1 MWPVPTIGYSTHL
14 SPRRHVRPDA
24 PPARVGQDGVWTP
37 STAGPGCDDA
47 VAVAALVIQHP
58 VADRGPRARRTPVSA
73 LFWRL
78 FALNG
83 LVFATGTVVLAL
95 SPATVSAPVSSTEL
109 AVLAGGL
116 ILMLGVNALL
126 LRTSLAPLD
135 GLTALMERV
144 DLLRPGERLG
154 VAGYGDVARVIRTF
168 NQMLDRLEAERGAS
182 TAHTLAGQEGERRRI
197 ARELHD
203 EIGQSLTAVLLSLKQ
218 AVDHAPDDLQEQLR
232 TVQEMVRCSL
242 DEVRDV
248 ARRLRPGVLDDL
260 GLPSAL
266 SALVTDFKAS
276 SGVPVA
282 GRLDPELPPL
292 SDEAELVLYRIAQES
307 LTNVARHADAAS
319 VTFSVTAEPDRVVL
333 RVADDGRGVDG
344 AQEGAG
350 IRGMRER
357 AILIG
362 ADLTLSRGPGRGTT
376 VQLAVPV
383 NPGSG

>member
-1 MWPVPTIGYSTHL
+1 M
-14 SPRRHVRPDA
+14 
-24 PPARVGQDGVWTP
+24 
-37 STAGPGCDDA
+37 
-47 VAVAALVIQHP
+47 AAFVIQP
-58 VADRGPRARRTPVSA
+58 RVADRARQGKRAPISA

-83 LVFATGTVVLAL
+83 LVFATGTAVLVL
-95 SPATVSAPVSSTEL
+95 SPATVSAPVSGTEL
-109 AVLAGGL
+109 TVLAVGL
-116 ILMLGVNALL
+116 LLMLAVNALL
-126 LRTSLAPLD
+126 IRASLAPLD

-203 EIGQSLTAVLLSLKQ
+203 EIGQSLTAVLLTLKQ
-218 AVDHAPDDLQEQLR
+218 AVDHAPDGLR
-232 TVQEMVRCSL
+232 DELRAVQEMVRSSL
-242 DEVRDV
+242 DEVREV

-260 GLPSAL
+260 GLPSAV
-266 SALVTDFKAS
+266 SALVADFKAS
-276 SGVPVA
+276 SAVPVA
-282 GRLDPELPPL
+282 GPVDPDLPSL
-292 SDEAELVLYRIAQES
+292 SDEAELVIYRIAQES
-307 LTNVARHADAAS
+307 LTNVARHANADTVS
-319 VTFSVTAEPDRVVL
+319 LSLTAEQDRVLL
-333 RVADDGRGVDG
+333 RVVDDGRGVGG

-362 ADLTLSRGPGRGTT
+362 ADLTLTQGLGGGTS
-376 VQLAVPV
+376 VQLAVPL
-383 NPGSG
+383 NARSR